1 MLDWF
6 YENWGSSGT
15 IVLCFITFVV
25 GFSAVHFIEDK
36 LLKLHGRTR
45 RVWAFI
51 GLVLSSATVIIV
63 LNEGVFKYDYARRK
77 FGDDFTQNATWEEIR
92 DKLDENAMWTHEDKT
107 DVDKEINNI
116 LFDRTD
122 IINLNVISVEN
133 GYHENGTI
141 LEINHDLELGHR
153 RSGSDDE

>member
-1 MLDWF
+1 
-6 YENWGSSGT
+6 
-15 IVLCFITFVV
+15 
-25 GFSAVHFIEDK
+25 
-36 LLKLHGRTR
+36 
-45 RVWAFI
+45 
-51 GLVLSSATVIIV
+51 
-63 LNEGVFKYDYARRK
+63 
-77 FGDDFTQNATWEEIR
+77 
-92 DKLDENAMWTHEDKT
+92 MWKHDDKT